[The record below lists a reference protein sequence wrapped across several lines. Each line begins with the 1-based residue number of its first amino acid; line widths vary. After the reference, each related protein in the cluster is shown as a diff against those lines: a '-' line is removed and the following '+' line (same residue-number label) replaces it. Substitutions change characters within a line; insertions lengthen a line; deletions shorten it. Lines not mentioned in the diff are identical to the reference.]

1 MRNNLLRIISVILLI
16 IVVSMIIVGI
26 AERMPKHYVKITY
39 SVGGAERVY
48 IVKSEKV
55 SYNDKCISFTDDL
68 GYQHRV
74 CGTFE
79 TQIIK

>member
-1 MRNNLLRIISVILLI
+1 
-16 IVVSMIIVGI
+16 
-26 AERMPKHYVKITY
+26 MPDHYVKITY
-39 SVGGAERVY
+39 NVGGAERIY

-55 SYNDKCISFTDDL
+55 NYNDKCISFTDDL